1 MDICYQCGTLLRQVE
16 GIYICQNNHISQSH
30 YVDDME
36 SLAVV
41 PSSGFRHSRVISR
54 KGKRKKKKIKRKLT
68 DSEKQERTRQRKIK
82 RDKIIGNESIYL
94 IDFFQSILE
103 LQCKSLVDTI
113 SLPEAQ
119 SPDPLEQITKE
130 LWLLYI
136 DYFSSTIACTITKGS
151 ESNNFEEQAR
161 IVLNNN
167 TLTLGM
173 PTLLAIILCGCFY
186 LHLPI
191 TYTDIYDWIIQSKIP
206 YLSAYKLV
214 PQFSK
219 ELFVLERIYG
229 MSTILRPKT
238 IPSSKKIGILFRK
251 CMILYT
257 KNIQVVFPLAN
268 VPVLLLKYV
277 NRMYLPLPIYHLAL
291 SLVSSMPDIT
301 WNVSTAGVISDPLY
315 RIMAILVITI
325 KIIFG
330 FNPNSNDS
338 RLEQSV
344 EFHLPKFSEL
354 RLIWKEDLKRRSKQQ
369 PWLERNPYSFS
380 DRQWKSYMKFCS
392 NQIIQSFL
400 NAKLSTFMNTII
412 KDIIEPRAGEL
423 NGFILEK
430 VDDIDIN
437 NINLLHPD
445 MSRHPPLIYCG
456 NSNAPPPIRPFISW
470 NAESFEYVSSDY
482 YALIEM
488 ARIIAGCSQDA
499 MHRIVANLENRIRN
513 SWGSV
518 LQEWVNKTAI

>member
-1 MDICYQCGTLLRQVE
+1 MDICHQCGTLLRQV
-16 GIYICQNNHISQSH
+16 GGLYICQNNHISQSH
-30 YVDDME
+30 YVEDME
-36 SLAVV
+36 SLATI

-54 KGKRKKKKIKRKLT
+54 KGKRKKKNTKRKLT
-68 DSEKQERTRQRKIK
+68 NSEKQERTRQRKIK

-94 IDFFQSILE
+94 IDFFQSILI

-113 SLPEAQ
+113 SLPGAQ

-136 DYFSSTIACTITKGS
+136 DYFSSTITCSTTKGS
-151 ESNNFEEQAR
+151 ESNNFEEQAK
-161 IVLNNN
+161 IVLSNN

-173 PTLLAIILCGCFY
+173 PALLAILLCGCFY

-191 TYTDIYDWIIQSKIP
+191 TYTDIHDWIIQSKIP
-206 YLSAYKLV
+206 YLSAYKMV

-219 ELFVLERIYG
+219 DLFVLERIYG
-229 MSTILRPKT
+229 LSAILRPKT
-238 IPSSKKIGILFRK
+238 IPSSKKIGIMFRK
-251 CMILYT
+251 CMVLYT
-257 KNIQVVFPLAN
+257 KNIQVIFPSAN
-268 VPVLLLKYV
+268 VPALLLKYV

-291 SLVSSMPDIT
+291 SLVSSIPDST
-301 WNVSTAGVISDPLY
+301 WHISKAGVISDPLY
-315 RIMAILVITI
+315 RIMAILIITI

-354 RLIWKEDLKRRSKQQ
+354 RLIWKEDLKRRSKQE

-380 DRQWKSYMKFCS
+380 DSQWKSYMKFCS
-392 NQIIQSFL
+392 DQVVQSFL
-400 NAKLSTFMNTII
+400 NAKVSKFMDTII
-412 KDIIEPRAGEL
+412 KDTIEPRVNEL
-423 NGFILEK
+423 NGFALEK
-430 VDDIDIN
+430 IDSIDIN

-456 NSNAPPPIRPFISW
+456 NPNAPSPIRPFISW
-470 NAESFEYVSSDY
+470 NPESLESASSDY

-488 ARIIAGCSQDA
+488 AHIIVGCSQDS
-499 MHRIVANLENRIRN
+499 MHRIVSNLENRIR
-513 SWGSV
+513 SIWSSV
-518 LQEWVNKTAI
+518 LQEWVNKSVI